1 MDFKIKFELVRYKN
15 RLIRKLANLFSSFG
29 LGSPFL
35 SSRIAAKLLTKLYVK
50 STTEEVTC
58 LVQNQEIDFIRF
70 LILFDT
76 QNYHLIIKTVQDYLN
91 DKDPEF
97 QRLNIE
103 FYFLFRKP
111 DAALYNFYTNRKND
125 EFLDSVIDEL
135 CDRDLNDELL
145 FNHILTDLIINHV
158 KP

>member
-1 MDFKIKFELVRYKN
+1 MIF
-15 RLIRKLANLFSSFG
+15 
-29 LGSPFL
+29 
-35 SSRIAAKLLTKLYVK
+35 
-50 STTEEVTC
+50 
-58 LVQNQEIDFIRF
+58 
-70 LILFDT
+70 FDT
-76 QNYHLIIKTVQDYLN
+76 QNFHFIIKTVQDYLN

-145 FNHILTDLIINHV
+145 CNHTLTDLIINHV